1 MFCWRDAQTD
11 EEMSQWDDAMADL
24 AAFGCSPGGAL
35 MGTSPLE
42 GGVMDVFGVLG
53 GLVKPEGDDSTAGQG
68 SSGQTKGK
76 KYRGGRGGERGG
88 SGGSDELPEAEE
100 EEEEENSDEQ
110 AGVGAVMDD
119 DELAEMADTLL
130 LLHGGSC

>member
-1 MFCWRDAQTD
+1 
-11 EEMSQWDDAMADL
+11 MADL

-42 GGVMDVFGVLG
+42 GGVLDVFGALG
-53 GLVKPEGDDSTAGQG
+53 GLVKPESNDSMACQG
-68 SSGQTKGK
+68 GSGQTKGK
-76 KYRGGRGGERGG
+76 KFRGGGRGGERGG
-88 SGGSDELPEAEE
+88 SGGSDDLPEAEE
-100 EEEEENSDEQ
+100 EEEEEEHSDGQ
-110 AGVGAVMDD
+110 AGGGAVMDD

>member
-1 MFCWRDAQTD
+1 
-11 EEMSQWDDAMADL
+11 MADL

-53 GLVKPEGDDSTAGQG
+53 GLMKPEGDDSMACQG
-68 SSGQTKGK
+68 GNRQTKSK
-76 KYRGGRGGERGG
+76 KYRVGRGGERGG
-88 SGGSDELPEAEE
+88 SGGSDDLPEAEE
-100 EEEEENSDEQ
+100 EEEEEEHSDGQ
-110 AGVGAVMDD
+110 AGGGAVMDD